1 MLQSEFDK
9 LVREHFDISD
19 DATRKC
25 IIELKSEVDQNQL
38 LTALSS
44 KLYDMI
50 VAKVDKIDFGTIPKS
65 RGDITRVDGFANTEE
80 CLRIMRQIVLE
91 YKEDPACVDTVI
103 TAISNLRDRKATFIK
118 AFSLNMEL
126 PMILYN
132 TMVLAIEESVS
143 FLISVCIAYVKDP
156 ATQDMNSALNVVAY
170 NNAKG
175 NLLFEQIMDFNAA
188 CANKQLDDLLKD
200 VIKNGNAIKE
210 AEEYQ
215 ASATST
221 PFQATPDVEEVPTD
235 ADALNYT
242 EPQAPAAGAD
252 PEPGVDVVNG
262 SADTQAVQEFIP
274 VALSVA
280 ALAFPTA
287 AKVATVVGGIAAG
300 VGLTLKGHKY
310 LVNSFIPML
319 RNIVYF
325 FVSVPIKM
333 SDAIAIQAQFIEAN
347 AYKLQSST
355 SSDLSDEKKA
365 KVVKRQLKI
374 ADIMSKFANKLSV
387 DNKKAEKA
395 MKKQAAEDIKK
406 YKIDDFKDELPAD
419 IYNKSVLF

>member
-1 MLQSEFDK
+1 MPQSEFDK

-25 IIELKSEVDQNQL
+25 IIELKSETDQNQL

-65 RGDITRVDGFANTEE
+65 RGDITKVDGFANTEE

-118 AFSLNMEL
+118 AFSLNIEL

-156 ATQDMNSALNVVAY
+156 ATQDMNSALNVAAY

-175 NLLFEQIMDFNAA
+175 NLLFEQILDFNAA
-188 CANKQLDDLLKD
+188 CANKQIDDLLKD
-200 VIKNGNAIKE
+200 VIKNGNALKE
-210 AEEYQ
+210 AEEYEGP
-215 ASATST
+215 ASS
-221 PFQATPDVEEVPTD
+221 PFQQFPNTSEEEVPQGD
-235 ADALNYT
+235 AWSDV
-242 EPQAPAAGAD
+242 EPDAPAAGAD

-262 SADTQAVQEFIP
+262 SAEPEAVQEFLTGLA
-274 VALSVA
+274 VAS
-280 ALAFPTA
+280 LAFPVA
-287 AKVATVVGGIAAG
+287 SKVAAVVGGIAAG
-300 VGLTLKGHKY
+300 VGLTLKGHRY

-333 SDAIAIQAQFIEAN
+333 SDAISIQAQFIEAN

-374 ADIMSKFANKLSV
+374 ASMMSKFANKLAI
-387 DNKKAEKA
+387 DNKKAEKE
-395 MKKQAAEDIKK
+395 MKRQAAEDAKK